1 MKKTLALL
9 AGVLA
14 VMISG
19 CSGAGAP
26 NAAAP
31 AQTAAKAQEQTEAKG
46 QAGTEK
52 QDGKVYTLKI
62 GVVITDTDPLYAG
75 LQEMKR
81 QAEEKSGGRLKIEL
95 YPSSQLGDTSEVIEQ
110 AVAGANVGTIAG
122 SSQLEG
128 YCKDFGIVMGP
139 YIMRDYED
147 CLKLIDSDLYA
158 KWVDEI
164 SGSGLRLLSFNY
176 QQGER
181 YMVTKKAV
189 VHPEDMKGLMIR
201 TFSSELP
208 LGAIEQAGATG
219 STLAWSEVYSG
230 IQQKVI
236 DGCEAQISA
245 ISGSALT
252 EVAPYVAKTGHFQ
265 MLSGLVVGNAFYNS
279 LPEDLQQILME
290 TSIAGGTFASDM
302 VYEKAEDYER
312 ELTEKGAVFTEVDRD
327 EWALAMDPIY
337 DKLGLRELKDQ
348 IDEILAR

>member
-1 MKKTLALL
+1 MKRILATLGAGLL
-9 AGVLA
+9 AMA
-14 VMISG
+14 ICG
-19 CSGAGAP
+19 CGNQTSAQKNGAA
-26 NAAAP
+26 
-31 AQTAAKAQEQTEAKG
+31 EQGNLQSDSKDQG
-46 QAGTEK
+46 
-52 QDGKVYTLKI
+52 DDVYTLKI

-75 LQEMKR
+75 LQEMQK
-81 QAEEKSGGRLKIEL
+81 QAEEKSEGRLKIEL

-139 YIMRDYED
+139 YIMKDYEE
-147 CLKLIDSDLYA
+147 CLKLIGSDLYSQ
-158 KWVDEI
+158 WVDEI
-164 SGSGLRLLSFNY
+164 AGSGLRLLSFNY

-181 YMVTKKAV
+181 FMVTKKEV
-189 VHPEDMKGLMIR
+189 RHPEDLKGLMIR

-208 LGAIEQAGATG
+208 LGAIEMTGATG

-245 ISGSALT
+245 VSGSALT

-279 LPEDLQQILME
+279 LPEDLQKILVE
-290 TSIAGGTFASDM
+290 SSVEGGTYASDM
-302 VYEKAEDYER
+302 VYKKAEDYER
-312 ELTEKGAVFTEVDRD
+312 ELTEKGAVFTEVDKE
-327 EWALAMDPIY
+327 EWAASMDPIY
-337 DKLGLRELKDQ
+337 DKLGLRELKNQ
-348 IDEILAR
+348 IDEILAE